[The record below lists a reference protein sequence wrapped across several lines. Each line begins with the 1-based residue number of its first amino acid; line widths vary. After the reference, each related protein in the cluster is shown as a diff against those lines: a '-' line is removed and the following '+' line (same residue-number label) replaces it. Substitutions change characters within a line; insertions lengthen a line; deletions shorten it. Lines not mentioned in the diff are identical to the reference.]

1 MGLHVPAPGYH
12 HKPLD
17 FMVVIGS
24 TDGHFTKIYQSSATD
39 TLCTLYSIIISGLLL
54 PISWDRLR

>member
-24 TDGHFTKIYQSSATD
+24 TDGRFTKVAPQIHCVHCIA
-39 TLCTLYSIIISGLLL
+39 L
-54 PISWDRLR
+54 P